1 MISLEQLESYY
12 PPNLRHFK
20 KNILREYLQ
29 YKILDIVFNS
39 NFNISGKLSF
49 MEGAYNNYRRIFY
62 SITLK
67 GTLSC
72 CCNIKSPPNPC
83 KLRLGKQRDIL
94 AMNRRGNKEKIV
106 SDWMQKIKLN
116 LKNYIDISMKVYLRL
131 FYKYFSLFQNI
142 QGRKLSL

>member
-72 CCNIKSPPNPC
+72 CCNIKSPPQPLQI
-83 KLRLGKQRDIL
+83 KTRQTTGHI
-94 AMNRRGNKEKIV
+94 
-106 SDWMQKIKLN
+106 SDE
-116 LKNYIDISMKVYLRL
+116 
-131 FYKYFSLFQNI
+131 
-142 QGRKLSL
+142 